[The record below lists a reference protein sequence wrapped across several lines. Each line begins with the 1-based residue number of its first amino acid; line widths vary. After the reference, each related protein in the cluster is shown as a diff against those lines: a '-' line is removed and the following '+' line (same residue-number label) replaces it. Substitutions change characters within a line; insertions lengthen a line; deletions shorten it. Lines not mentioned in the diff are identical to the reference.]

1 MAITYKKIA
10 SVTVGAGGAANIE
23 FTSIPSTYTD
33 VIAFF
38 SVRTDRAANSSDP
51 ILLYPNA
58 SSSNLTNRYI
68 QGSDPQAS
76 SASVTTGRVGIT
88 PASTAT
94 SSTFGNF
101 AIYFPNYAGSTNKS
115 FSADSVSENNATEAY
130 TLLGANLW
138 SSSTAISSI
147 RIVSQTGSNFVQYS
161 TATLYGILKA

>member
-38 SVRTDRAANSSDP
+38 SIRTDRASNNSDP

-58 SSSNLTNRYI
+58 SSSSLSNRYL
-68 QGSDPQAS
+68 QADGSTAGS
-76 SASVTTGRVGIT
+76 NSVTTGRIGVA

-94 SSTFGNF
+94 ASTFGNF
-101 AIYFPNYAGSTNKS
+101 AIYFTNYAGSTNKS

-130 TLLGANLW
+130 TFLGANLW
-138 SSSTAISSI
+138 SSTTAISSI
-147 RIVSQTGSNFVQYS
+147 RIVSANAANFVQYS